1 MLSLLALLACTNPP
15 DEGACI
21 QETSDGFCP
30 HVLVADEIQDFYL
43 ELSDATL
50 AALNE
55 DYTTWESRQPDERK
69 PYHPIETFR
78 WGCQEITN
86 AQIRLKGNPQYSWQ
100 GDKLQFV
107 VAFQKEDDR
116 GRFQGLRKLA
126 FDAPFY
132 DPTLLSERLAFAAF
146 EDMGVTA
153 SCANHARLHVNGELY
168 GVYTILEVIDKEY
181 LQRRY
186 GDDDDGNLYKF
197 DYGAAQMQLRTNEEE
212 GDTSDYEALMQ
223 VDTYEGV
230 EAAFDL
236 DQAMPVW
243 AAESIVLQADGYW
256 AGSLNFALYDHP
268 TRGWLVLP
276 WDMDHAF
283 DFWPT
288 NLDPLRRQDFYG
300 LSPHL
305 DLTLAD
311 IDGHL
316 RFIDT
321 VKERYAAYDVGATL
335 DRLDTWADALEPELL
350 HDPNLPFSISEHRS
364 AVIELE
370 EAILERDAYL
380 GQWVQEH

>member
-1 MLSLLALLACTNPP
+1 MLLSLILACTGTPP
-15 DEGACI
+15 TDEACI

-30 HVLVADEIQDFYL
+30 HIFTSDAIQDFHV
-43 ELSDATL
+43 ELSQATL
-50 AALNE
+50 DALYE
-55 DYTTWESRQPDERK
+55 DYTSWESREPEDRK
-69 PYHPIETFR
+69 PYHPVESFR
-78 WGCQEITN
+78 WGCETITD
-86 AQIRLKGNPQYSWQ
+86 AQIRLKGNPGFSWV

-107 VAFQKEDDR
+107 IAFQKENDK

-197 DYGAAQMQLRTNEEE
+197 DYGAVEMQLRTNEEE
-212 GDTSDYEALMQ
+212 NDTSDWEALLE
-223 VDTYEGV
+223 VDTWPGV
-230 EAAFDL
+230 QQAFDL

-243 AAESIVLQADGYW
+243 AAETVVLQADGYW
-256 AGSLNFALYDHP
+256 AGSLNFAMYNHP
-268 TRGWLVLP
+268 TRGWMVLP

-288 NLDPLRRQDFYG
+288 TVDPLTRNDYYG
-300 LSPHL
+300 ISTHMNVVLFEPEGRSRY
-305 DLTLAD
+305 
-311 IDGHL
+311 IDVL
-316 RFIDT
+316 KAT
-321 VKERYAAYDVGATL
+321 YAGYDVGRTL
-335 DRLDTWADALEPELL
+335 DRLDRWSAQLAPELGQ
-350 HDPNLPFSISEHRS
+350 DPNLPFTIGDHGT
-364 AVIELE
+364 AVRHLE
-370 EAILERDAYL
+370 TAILERDAFMKA
-380 GQWVQEH
+380 WVEEN